1 MRQFFG
7 CACILIVLL
16 SFSFSPRQ
24 PAQAAPMIEYRDPAP
39 FAKAVNPSNTIA
51 IRLGPRLTNAV
62 AATLDFQV
70 FGSQSGLHQGKVV
83 LAEDQRTIIFQ
94 PTTAFAFGE
103 TVRVSIKSNEIAELD
118 QQSWSF
124 EVVERLVEQTE
135 QVKRLQ
141 AELASNRANQPQAE
155 QPTGDLQTLRTLPF
169 NLPPLTVTLAIS
181 NTPGYI
187 FVSPFRWQ
195 SNYTPNRYILMVD
208 NTGTPIFHQG
218 GGPGNFLLDFRKV
231 AENRLTYYDSSTLN
245 YHVLDEHYQ
254 EVGRYQAGNGYQID
268 YHEFLLQPNGHAIFM
283 IYANIPYDL
292 SPYGGEQ
299 NAILTELVLQEL
311 DTAGNVV
318 FQWRSSE
325 HIPVGDSSHSLTGS
339 APVDYIHG
347 NAIEVDTDGHWL
359 ISSRHT
365 DEITKINRQTGA
377 VIWRFGGEGNQFQFL
392 DNSPSFFHQHDIR
405 RLANGNLLLYNNWN
419 SLPPSA
425 NAFSMAMEYK
435 LDEINKTA
443 RLVKSFRTN
452 PDQYGVAMGSAQR
465 LDNGNTGVG
474 WGSTSTL
481 YTEFNPLGQPVFE
494 LTTVEPIVSYRA
506 KRYEWQGQPTWP
518 PTLVPESQGNSTTLY
533 YSWNGATEVADYQV
547 YTGPTSA
554 SLSLQNTTPKT
565 SFETS
570 TSVVNNAHCF
580 VQVRA
585 RNSQGTV
592 LGSSAIAF
600 LASDSCT
607 PNRLYLPSISIQ

>member
-7 CACILIVLL
+7 CACVLIVML
-16 SFSFSPRQ
+16 SFSFPSRQ

-39 FAKAVNPSNTIA
+39 SAKAVNPSTTIA
-51 IRLGPRLTNAV
+51 IRLGPRLSKAA

-83 LAEDQRTIIFQ
+83 VAEDQRTIIFQ

-103 TVRVSIKSNEIAELD
+103 TVRVSITSPTIAVLD
-118 QQSWSF
+118 QQQWSF
-124 EVVERLVEQTE
+124 SIVERVVAQPKPSQQLRAEQAS
-135 QVKRLQ
+135 KPIQ
-141 AELASNRANQPQAE
+141 ATKSV
-155 QPTGDLQTLRTLPF
+155 QPTGGMQMLRTVPF
-169 NLPPLTVTLAIS
+169 NIPPVTVTLAIS

-187 FVSPFRWQ
+187 FVSPFDWV
-195 SNYTPNRYILMVD
+195 SDVTPNRYLLMLD
-208 NTGTPIFHQG
+208 NAGAPIYHHG
-218 GGPGNFLLDFRKV
+218 AGAGDFLLDFRKIGP
-231 AENRLTYYDSSTLN
+231 NLLTYYDSSTLK
-245 YHVLDEHYQ
+245 YHVLNQHYQ
-254 EVGRYQAGNGYQID
+254 EAASYQAGNGYQID
-268 YHEFLLQPNGHAIFM
+268 YHELLLTPDNHAIFM

-311 DTAGNVV
+311 DAAGNVV

-325 HIPVGDSSHSLTGS
+325 HIPVSDSSHSLAGS

-392 DNSPSFFHQHDIR
+392 DNSPRFFHQHDIR
-405 RLANGNLLLYNNWN
+405 RLANGNIMLYNNWN

-452 PDQYGVAMGSAQR
+452 PDHYGVAMGSAQR

-481 YTEFNPLGQPVFE
+481 YTEFNALGQPVFE

-518 PTLVPESQGNSTTLY
+518 PTLVAESHGNSTSLY

-592 LGSSAIAF
+592 LGLSAIAF

-607 PNRLYLPSISIQ
+607 PNRVYLPSISIQ

>member
-70 FGSQSGLHQGKVV
+70 FGSQSGLHQGSVV

-94 PTTAFAFGE
+94 PTTAFALGE
-103 TVRVSIKSNEIAELD
+103 TVRVSIKSNDMAELD

-141 AELASNRANQPQAE
+141 AELASNRAKQPQTE
-155 QPTGDLQTLRTLPF
+155 QPTGGLQTLRTLPF

-181 NTPGYI
+181 TTPGYI

-268 YHEFLLQPNGHAIFM
+268 YHEFLLQPTGHAIFM

-392 DNSPSFFHQHDIR
+392 DNSPRFFHQHDIR

-481 YTEFNPLGQPVFE
+481 YTEFNPLGEPVFE